1 MKIQRR
7 NRHKGHIEAASLS
20 DILFFLLIF
29 FLMIA
34 TLASPSAM
42 QMLLPQSST
51 APSTPSQVINLSV
64 MPDQQY
70 NVEGQIVGLA
80 ELESALQSRAEGQEA
95 PVVLVRIEKTSS
107 VQDLVDV
114 ADVTAKV
121 GAKLVLAT
129 SAKPAATSSK

>member
-7 NRHKGHIEAASLS
+7 NRHRGHIEAASLS

-64 MPDQQY
+64 MPNQQY
-70 NVEGQIVGLA
+70 NVEGQIVGAA
-80 ELESALQSRAEGQEA
+80 ELESALATRAEGQES

-129 SAKPAATSSK
+129 SAKPTATSSK

>member
-51 APSTPSQVINLSV
+51 APSTPSKVINLSV

>member
-51 APSTPSQVINLSV
+51 APSTPSKVINLSV
-64 MPDQQY
+64 LPDQQY
-70 NVEGQIVGLA
+70 NVEGQMVGAA
-80 ELESALQSRAEGQEA
+80 ELESALLSRIEGQEA

>member
-7 NRHKGHIEAASLS
+7 EKQGAHIEAASLS

-29 FLMIA
+29 FLMVA

-42 QMLLPQSST
+42 QLLLPQSSS
-51 APSTPSQVINLSV
+51 APATPSKVIHLSV
-64 MPDQQY
+64 KSDKTY
-70 NVEGQIVGLA
+70 NVEGESVDAAGLEA
-80 ELESALQSRAEGQEA
+80 ALNSHIAGQEN
-95 PVVLVRIEKTSS
+95 PVVLVRIDKTSA

-129 SAKPAATSSK
+129 TSKPTH

>member
-64 MPDQQY
+64 MADQQY

>member
-70 NVEGQIVGLA
+70 NVEGQVVGLA
-80 ELESALQSRAEGQEA
+80 ELESALQSRTEGQEA